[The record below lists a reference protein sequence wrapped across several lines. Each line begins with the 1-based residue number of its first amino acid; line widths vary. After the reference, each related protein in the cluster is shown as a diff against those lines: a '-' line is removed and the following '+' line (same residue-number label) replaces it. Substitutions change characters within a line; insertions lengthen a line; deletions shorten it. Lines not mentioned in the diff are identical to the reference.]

1 MPHQDCLLRHSTRV
15 TRGRSTRRKLRVPL
29 HHPVGAGQ
37 RQQLPLCQGA
47 CTRRLRS
54 PPSKQKNVRK
64 PRGEQT
70 TRASSWPGKV
80 DCQSPRRLAGERQQ
94 RGGTRRVCVPP
105 CSSCKPSRKCCS
117 TPQWALGSGHCG
129 QSGKQDVCT
138 VLMLTVSY
146 PILSLNHSDL
156 WYTFCTACC
165 HVKTNL
171 SRGVECLCKE
181 VGQKSFKLHHANT
194 TGVEW
199 LCKRP
204 ARSSNRVVGCKLLT
218 IKTLF
223 SL

>member
-1 MPHQDCLLRHSTRV
+1 MCGSPAGSKQHGPLPGREKWTAKALGDLQESGSSEEVHDESACPLALHASLSGNVAGLQHST
-15 TRGRSTRRKLRVPL
+15 
-29 HHPVGAGQ
+29 VG
-37 RQQLPLCQGA
+37 
-47 CTRRLRS
+47 T
-54 PPSKQKNVRK
+54 
-64 PRGEQT
+64 
-70 TRASSWPGKV
+70 
-80 DCQSPRRLAGERQQ
+80 
-94 RGGTRRVCVPP
+94 
-105 CSSCKPSRKCCS
+105 
-117 TPQWALGSGHCG
+117 GHCG
-129 QSGKQDVCT
+129 HWAVKGRASRMF